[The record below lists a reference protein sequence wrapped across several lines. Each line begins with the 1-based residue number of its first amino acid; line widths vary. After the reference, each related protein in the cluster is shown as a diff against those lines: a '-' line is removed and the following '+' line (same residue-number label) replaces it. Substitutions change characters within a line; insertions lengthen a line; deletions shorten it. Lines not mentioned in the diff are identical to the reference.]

1 MKRKTN
7 YCQFCGNPVKP
18 MAIILGALLDNV
30 CDEPTCPAHGDEI
43 EREIQDQEDALI
55 AYLDGETDDYET

>member
-18 MAIILGALLDNV
+18 MAIILGAYLDNV
-30 CDEPTCPAHGDEI
+30 CDDPTCPAHGDEI
-43 EREIQDQEDALI
+43 TEDILDQEDALI
-55 AYLDGETDDYET
+55 RYLDGEDDCI